1 MSVDYRMKIIRFKNG
16 NKEPEI
22 LCEVEDYNKIKSM
35 IDDLEEAYNY
45 PDSLDKLLKKDEYF
59 YKIITLDNIRSLIQK
74 KKADIE
80 KCKDKIAEI
89 KENLKAYYAGGKHCP
104 EIEEDLREEL
114 SIYEECINPDSEEDN
129 DIWCLRVAETVE
141 NDIIFVSEYLKP
153 LNYDDKENGLYM
165 ILEGNC

>member
-1 MSVDYRMKIIRFKNG
+1 MSVDYGMKIIRYKNE

-22 LCEVEDYNKIKSM
+22 LCEVGEYNKIKS
-35 IDDLEEAYNY
+35 IVEDLEETYNY
-45 PDSLDKLLKKDEYF
+45 PDSLNNLLDKKEYF
-59 YKIITLDNIRSLIQK
+59 YKLVTLDNIKSLIQK

-80 KCKDKIAEI
+80 KCKDKIVEI

-114 SIYEECINPDSEEDN
+114 SIYKECIDPDSEEDN
-129 DIWCLRVAETVE
+129 DIWSLKVAETIE
-141 NDIIFVSEYLKP
+141 NDMIFVSEYLKP

-165 ILEGNC
+165 ILEGSC